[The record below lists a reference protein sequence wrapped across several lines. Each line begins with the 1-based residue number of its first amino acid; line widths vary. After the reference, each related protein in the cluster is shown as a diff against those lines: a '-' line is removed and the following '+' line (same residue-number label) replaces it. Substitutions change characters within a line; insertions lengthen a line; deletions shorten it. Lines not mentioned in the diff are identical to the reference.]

1 MFLIWCTCGIT
12 GSTHRGCGIYDNLE
26 SLGKIIRSSG
36 TSVSNFETKA
46 ELNDSEQQA
55 GVDSTTIVRRM
66 NERRDVTV
74 HTQA

>member
-12 GSTHRGCGIYDNLE
+12 GSTYRGCGIYDNLE
-26 SLGKIIRSSG
+26 LLGKIIRSSG

-46 ELNDSEQQA
+46 ELNDSEQQV

-74 HTQA
+74 HTPA

>member
-12 GSTHRGCGIYDNLE
+12 GSTYRGCGIYGNLE